1 MKNICKIL
9 CVGAIAMTSAASV
22 QAAEHEVY
30 AKAGFLGVGAGY
42 AYGLS
47 ERFTLRGDFT
57 TMGNYSRSGTS
68 SNFDYEGKIR
78 NNVGTLYGDW
88 FPLNNGFRLTAG
100 LGVRQTKFSAD
111 GRPNASGQ
119 VTIGDTTIN
128 YSGADSAW
136 AKVEYPN
143 VTPYLG
149 IGWGHNVA
157 QDTKGG
163 WGFVADAGVYF
174 GKADVDFNVSPTVYA
189 KLNAASGGNAQQEI
203 EKQRSDIED
212 KLGKYKVIPV
222 LYVGVS
228 YRF

>member
-1 MKNICKIL
+1 MKHICKIVL
-9 CVGAIAMTSAASV
+9 AGAIAMTSTASV

-30 AKAGFLGVGAGY
+30 AKGGFLGIGAGY
-42 AYGLS
+42 SYGVS
-47 ERFTLRGDFT
+47 KRFTLRGDFT
-57 TMGNYSRSGTS
+57 TIGSYSHTGSSGD
-68 SNFDYEGKIR
+68 FDYNGKIL
-78 NNVGTLYGDW
+78 NNVGTLYVDW
-88 FPLNNGFRLTAG
+88 FPLNRGFRLTAG

-111 GRPNASGQ
+111 ARPDASGQ
-119 VTIGDTTIN
+119 VTIGNTAID
-128 YSGADSAW
+128 YSGADSAS

-174 GKADVDFNVSPTVYA
+174 GKADINFTVSPTVYA
-189 KLNAASGGNAQQEI
+189 KLDAVSGGRAQQEI
-203 EKQRSDIED
+203 EKQHADIED
-212 KLGKYKVIPV
+212 KLGKYRVIPV